1 MYHISKMTL
10 RVILSWVF
18 LFPPVKKDMKKR
30 VKKVFWKQD
39 LGYKVQPN

>member
-1 MYHISKMTL
+1 MHRISKMTL